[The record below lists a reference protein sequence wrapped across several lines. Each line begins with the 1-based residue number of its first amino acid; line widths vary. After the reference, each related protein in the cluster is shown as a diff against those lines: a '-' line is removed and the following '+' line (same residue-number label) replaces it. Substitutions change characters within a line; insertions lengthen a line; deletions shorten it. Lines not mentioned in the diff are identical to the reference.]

1 MQKSCHADKW
11 PSMMRCRPA
20 RAIGPP
26 SMPRGVT
33 TQRPRPD
40 GGAVQRGE
48 SGATMSDVSDLQQ
61 LVESRLR
68 ELGNARGPLSTRQA
82 AARAGG
88 KVSYETLRL
97 IRTGRH
103 SGSISQDV
111 AEGLA
116 LALDVPWAGVLAVA
130 GRRIPQG
137 PFVLPKRAEALT
149 KSERGVVL
157 SVVDAILDAAAQNRA
172 PSPPSQVPPGELR
185 PVAHEGDEPGG
196 SRSGSRTASETARR
210 VRRGQEP
217 QR

>member
-26 SMPRGVT
+26 SMPRVVR
-33 TQRPRPD
+33 TQQPRPD

-116 LALDVPWAGVLAVA
+116 LALDVPLTRVLAVA

-157 SVVDAILDAAAQNRA
+157 SVVDAILDAAAQRRA
-172 PSPPSQVPPGELR
+172 VTGELR
-185 PVAHEGDEPGG
+185 SVAAEGEQSGG
-196 SRSGSRTASETARR
+196 SGEGARTAAE
-210 VRRGQEP
+210 
-217 QR
+217 

>member
-1 MQKSCHADKW
+1 
-11 PSMMRCRPA
+11 
-20 RAIGPP
+20 
-26 SMPRGVT
+26 
-33 TQRPRPD
+33 
-40 GGAVQRGE
+40 
-48 SGATMSDVSDLQQ
+48 MSDVSDLQQ

-116 LALDVPWAGVLAVA
+116 LALDVPLTRVLAVA

-157 SVVDAILDAAAQNRA
+157 SVVDAILDAAAQRRA
-172 PSPPSQVPPGELR
+172 ATEELR
-185 PVAHEGDEPGG
+185 SVASEGEQPGG
-196 SRSGSRTASETARR
+196 TGRGARTAAETARR
-210 VRRGQEP
+210 VRRGEEP

>member
-1 MQKSCHADKW
+1 M
-11 PSMMRCRPA
+11 
-20 RAIGPP
+20 G
-26 SMPRGVT
+26 
-33 TQRPRPD
+33 
-40 GGAVQRGE
+40 
-48 SGATMSDVSDLQQ
+48 DVSDLQQ

-68 ELGNARGPLSTRQA
+68 EMGDHRGPLSTRQA

-116 LALDVPWAGVLAVA
+116 LALDVPLTRVLAVA

-149 KSERGVVL
+149 KSERNVVL
-157 SVVDAILDAAAQNRA
+157 SVVDAILDAAGQNRSPTEAAASA
-172 PSPPSQVPPGELR
+172 PAQQELR
-185 PVAHEGDEPGG
+185 PVAHDAEEPGG
-196 SRSGSRTASETARR
+196 GRAGSRAASEAARR
-210 VRRGQEP
+210 VRRGQDP

>member
-1 MQKSCHADKW
+1 
-11 PSMMRCRPA
+11 
-20 RAIGPP
+20 
-26 SMPRGVT
+26 
-33 TQRPRPD
+33 
-40 GGAVQRGE
+40 
-48 SGATMSDVSDLQQ
+48 MSDVSDLQQ

-68 ELGNARGPLSTRQA
+68 ELGDHRGPLSTRQA

-116 LALDVPWAGVLAVA
+116 LALDVPLTRVLAVA

-149 KSERGVVL
+149 KSERSVVL

-172 PSPPSQVPPGELR
+172 PAEASTPELR
-185 PVAHEGDEPGG
+185 PVAHEAEQPGG
-196 SRSGSRTASETARR
+196 SRPGSRAASDTARR

>member
-1 MQKSCHADKW
+1 
-11 PSMMRCRPA
+11 
-20 RAIGPP
+20 
-26 SMPRGVT
+26 
-33 TQRPRPD
+33 
-40 GGAVQRGE
+40 
-48 SGATMSDVSDLQQ
+48 MSDVSDLQQ

-68 ELGNARGPLSTRQA
+68 ELGDHRGPLSTRQA

-103 SGSISQDV
+103 SGSISQEV

-116 LALDVPWAGVLAVA
+116 LALDVPLSRVLAVA

-157 SVVDAILDAAAQNRA
+157 SVVDAILDAAAQRRGA
-172 PSPPSQVPPGELR
+172 GEALR
-185 PVAHEGDEPGG
+185 PVAAEGEEPGG
-196 SRSGSRTASETARR
+196 SGTGSRSAAETARR
-210 VRRGQEP
+210 VRRGEEP
-217 QR
+217 QH

>member
-1 MQKSCHADKW
+1 M
-11 PSMMRCRPA
+11 
-20 RAIGPP
+20 G
-26 SMPRGVT
+26 
-33 TQRPRPD
+33 
-40 GGAVQRGE
+40 
-48 SGATMSDVSDLQQ
+48 DVSDLQQ

-68 ELGNARGPLSTRQA
+68 EMGDHRGPLSTRQA

-116 LALDVPWAGVLAVA
+116 LALDVPLTRVLAVA

-149 KSERGVVL
+149 KSERNVVL
-157 SVVDAILDAAAQNRA
+157 SVVDAILDAAGQNRA
-172 PSPPSQVPPGELR
+172 PAEHASSAAAERAAQGAGQGAGPGPGQAPALEPPKELR
-185 PVAHEGDEPGG
+185 PVAHEADEPGG
-196 SRSGSRTASETARR
+196 GRAGSRAASDAARR
-210 VRRGQEP
+210 VRRGQDP

>member
-1 MQKSCHADKW
+1 M
-11 PSMMRCRPA
+11 
-20 RAIGPP
+20 G
-26 SMPRGVT
+26 
-33 TQRPRPD
+33 
-40 GGAVQRGE
+40 
-48 SGATMSDVSDLQQ
+48 DVSDLQQ

-68 ELGNARGPLSTRQA
+68 EMGDHRGPLSTRQA

-116 LALDVPWAGVLAVA
+116 LALDVPLTRVLAVA

-149 KSERGVVL
+149 KSERNVVL
-157 SVVDAILDAAAQNRA
+157 SVVDAILDAADQIREDDEEDESPLRA
-172 PSPPSQVPPGELR
+172 
-185 PVAHEGDEPGG
+185 VAKGGRRPGG
-196 SRSGSRTASETARR
+196 TTSGRRLASATARR
-210 VRRGQEP
+210 VRKGKDPLR
-217 QR
+217 

>member
-1 MQKSCHADKW
+1 M
-11 PSMMRCRPA
+11 
-20 RAIGPP
+20 G
-26 SMPRGVT
+26 
-33 TQRPRPD
+33 
-40 GGAVQRGE
+40 
-48 SGATMSDVSDLQQ
+48 DVSDLQQ

-68 ELGNARGPLSTRQA
+68 EMGDHRGPLSTRQA

-116 LALDVPWAGVLAVA
+116 LALDVPLTRVLAVA

-149 KSERGVVL
+149 KSERNVVL
-157 SVVDAILDAAAQNRA
+157 SVVDAILDAAGQNRSPTEAATSVSA
-172 PSPPSQVPPGELR
+172 PAQELR
-185 PVAHEGDEPGG
+185 PVAHDAEEPGG
-196 SRSGSRTASETARR
+196 GRAGSRAASEAARR
-210 VRRGQEP
+210 VRRGQDP

>member
-1 MQKSCHADKW
+1 MQRGCHADKW
-11 PSMMRCRPA
+11 PSMMRCSSAGATAPPA
-20 RAIGPP
+20 TAEVVATRD
-26 SMPRGVT
+26 SRGCGVAWGCG
-33 TQRPRPD
+33 D
-40 GGAVQRGE
+40 
-48 SGATMSDVSDLQQ
+48 TMSDVSDLQQ
-61 LVESRLR
+61 LVETRLR
-68 ELGNARGPLSTRQA
+68 ELGDHRGPLSTRQA

-116 LALDVPWAGVLAVA
+116 LALDVPLTKVLAVA

-157 SVVDAILDAAAQNRA
+157 SVVDAILDAAAQRRA
-172 PSPPSQVPPGELR
+172 ATEQLRSVAAEGEL
-185 PVAHEGDEPGG
+185 PGG
-196 SRSGSRTASETARR
+196 SGEGARTAAETARR
-210 VRRGQEP
+210 VRRGEES

>member
-1 MQKSCHADKW
+1 M
-11 PSMMRCRPA
+11 
-20 RAIGPP
+20 G
-26 SMPRGVT
+26 
-33 TQRPRPD
+33 
-40 GGAVQRGE
+40 
-48 SGATMSDVSDLQQ
+48 DVSDLQQ

-68 ELGNARGPLSTRQA
+68 EMGDHRGPLSTRQA

-116 LALDVPWAGVLAVA
+116 LALDVPLTRVLAVA

-149 KSERGVVL
+149 KSERNVVL
-157 SVVDAILDAAAQNRA
+157 SVVDAILDAAGQNRA
-172 PSPPSQVPPGELR
+172 PAEHASSAATQEPPQELR
-185 PVAHEGDEPGG
+185 PVAHEADEPGG
-196 SRSGSRTASETARR
+196 GRAGSRAASEAARR
-210 VRRGQEP
+210 VRRGQDP

>member
-1 MQKSCHADKW
+1 M
-11 PSMMRCRPA
+11 
-20 RAIGPP
+20 G
-26 SMPRGVT
+26 
-33 TQRPRPD
+33 
-40 GGAVQRGE
+40 
-48 SGATMSDVSDLQQ
+48 DVSDLQQ

-68 ELGNARGPLSTRQA
+68 ELGDHRRPLSTRQA

-103 SGSISQDV
+103 SGSISQEV

-116 LALDVPWAGVLAVA
+116 LALDVPLSRVLAVA

-157 SVVDAILDAAAQNRA
+157 SVVDAILDAAAQSRGSSA
-172 PSPPSQVPPGELR
+172 PADAPPAELR
-185 PVAHEGDEPGG
+185 PVAHEADEPGG
-196 SRSGSRTASETARR
+196 SRSGSRGASETARR